1 MAFQAICMLAGVFVC
16 SICVKGS
23 SQPQAR
29 VYLTFNGKKVDKY
42 SETMWFT
49 FFLIQIKKIKTVKY
63 YWVLINLKNIDGTG
77 FWMMWLFEIT
87 GY

>member
-42 SETMWFT
+42 SETM
-49 FFLIQIKKIKTVKY
+49 
-63 YWVLINLKNIDGTG
+63 
-77 FWMMWLFEIT
+77 
-87 GY
+87 